1 MRVVNFSDARNNLKK
16 VIDDVVNDS
25 DFTVISRRDA
35 PDAVLLSLDS
45 FNSLMETVHLL
56 KSPANAAHLARS
68 LAQMESGKTVVRGLM
83 EDEEP
88 PPRKI
93 AGSPSTAGSAKPE
106 TKKARATAAKPGKAA
121 R

>member
-16 VIDDVVNDS
+16 VIDDVVDDS
-25 DFTVISRRDA
+25 DYTVISRRDA

-68 LAQMESGKTVVRGLM
+68 LAQMESGKTVVRVLV
-83 EDEEP
+83 EEEEEP
-88 PPRKI
+88 RRKSVSR
-93 AGSPSTAGSAKPE
+93 SPAPIPAKPAP
-106 TKKARATAAKPGKAA
+106 KKAKGAAKPDKVA